1 MRVLHRL
8 TVATSD
14 ASVLHSLTNP
24 IANGYDLMSVRP
36 LSDKVFLQC
45 CGSLAVDIVSLD
57 LTGRLEFHL
66 KRQQVKQVCVCVC
79 VCVRVCVCVVCACVC
94 VFVCACVCACVRVC
108 MCVCVCVCVCVMLVS
123 SPFTAQAIDRGVAFE
138 ITYSPLIQGEQNEQ
152 EPPG

>member
-79 VCVRVCVCVVCACVC
+79 LCVRVCVRVCVRACVCLCVRACVRACVCACVC
-94 VFVCACVCACVRVC
+94 VS
-108 MCVCVCVCVCVMLVS
+108 VCVCVMLVS